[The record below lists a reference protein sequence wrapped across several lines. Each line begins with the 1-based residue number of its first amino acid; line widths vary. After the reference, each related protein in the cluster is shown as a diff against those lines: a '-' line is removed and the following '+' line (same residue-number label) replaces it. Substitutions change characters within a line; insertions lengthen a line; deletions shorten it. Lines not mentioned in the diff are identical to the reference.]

1 MSNTSR
7 LIAVSLVGVIL
18 ALLAVGVVS
27 GTLVRHIIQI
37 LPATLALALVI
48 RRVPWAFYAALPVFV
63 FWLLIMVAIW
73 LFLLG
78 LARIIT
84 GHFSSAEVA
93 LTLVVGASS
102 LCGLSQTLRTQPVES
117 RVTRAAWAI
126 VFTALQFGALWASL
140 RPAFANI

>member
-7 LIAVSLVGVIL
+7 LTAISLTGVIL
-18 ALLAVGVVS
+18 GLLAVGVVS
-27 GTLVRHIIQI
+27 GTLVRHIIQV

-48 RRVPWAFYAALPVFV
+48 QRVPWSYYTALPVFV

-78 LARIIT
+78 LARITT
-84 GHFSSAEVA
+84 GHFTPTEVV
-93 LTLVVGASS
+93 LTLVIGASC
-102 LCGLSQTLRTQPVES
+102 LCGLSQVFRTQPVAS
-117 RVTRAAWAI
+117 RVARAAWAI
-126 VFTALQFGALWASL
+126 LFSALQIGALWVSL